1 VLEIVEA
8 KKKDVM
14 ALAKDVRRL
23 NGQKSVLV
31 MSLTGKVKR
40 VKR

>member
-1 VLEIVEA
+1 
-8 KKKDVM
+8 M

>member
-8 KKKDVM
+8 KKKDLM

>member
-8 KKKDVM
+8 KKKDLM

-40 VKR
+40 VKT